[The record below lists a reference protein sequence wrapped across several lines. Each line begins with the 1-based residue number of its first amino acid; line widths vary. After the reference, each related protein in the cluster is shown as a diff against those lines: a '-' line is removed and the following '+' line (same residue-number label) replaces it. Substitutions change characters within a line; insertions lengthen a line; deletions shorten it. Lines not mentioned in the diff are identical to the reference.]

1 MIPNTPVRLAT
12 RRGPGCLR
20 TGRLHRRAAH
30 HLAQRQFCADDHH
43 HSDGNRYPD
52 GDADANAHA
61 WMLTRR
67 LRWTWS
73 EATRKPPWRRS
84 GEPAKYDQYKMID
97 LLKPLAFDDMIQANL
112 NGIRSWRDK
121 GWHEEGRQVILR
133 RAVGKP
139 DAMSNGT
146 LRIAVTI
153 CKDQR
158 KLTVVDKKGKKV
170 TADAAQGPDFLENT
184 YDMRRSKGAD
194 SFRVYEFGRRGGRR
208 VRHEKAA
215 HRRP

>member
-1 MIPNTPVRLAT
+1 MTPNTPVRLAT
-12 RRGPGCLR
+12 SVALAAFLLAACAAAPPTTSPSASSAPTTTVTPTATATQTATPTPTPTLDAEQGAALAGAEAYEAALANVRR
-20 TGRLHRRAAH
+20 
-30 HLAQRQFCADDHH
+30 D
-43 HSDGNRYPD
+43 
-52 GDADANAHA
+52 
-61 WMLTRR
+61 
-67 LRWTWS
+67 
-73 EATRKPPWRRS
+73 
-84 GEPAKYDQYKMID
+84 PAKYDQYKMID

-121 GWHEEGRQVILR
+121 GWHEVGWQVILR
-133 RAVGKP
+133 REVGKP

-194 SFRVYEFGRRGGRR
+194 SFRVYEFGGDEVDGCS
-208 VRHEKAA
+208 A
-215 HRRP
+215 